1 MLRLRLQA
9 VRGGLVRGLWAAV
22 VLVCLLGA
30 CSGRSDGTARN
41 PAAAVDPD
49 GVEWILVTPP
59 LEEVRIGA
67 LQILVN
73 VEGLLGVV
81 DLVRASYEIDLGDE
95 DLVENL
101 GLDPD
106 LPLVGLGLSE
116 GICLLLPARRGAP
129 IEDILRRVG
138 ETSGYRVEI
147 HLADQG
153 RLTRLYN
160 DGDLCVFALLR
171 VEGLLLLGY
180 APDGGA
186 DAAVARVALNHLP
199 EDAPGVEVPEGR
211 FLLEWWNRGGIPTQP
226 DVAGWPVSLAGFGH
240 WLHAVKAG
248 IASARLTI
256 KVSLDGIVWDLDVV
270 PVEETGDGG
279 ERYKGDL
286 YDWKEAVP
294 EDTVLTVQIR
304 DFSEWSLGELAGGKG
319 LYLLGLLAG
328 EIIDEKKVPALLQA
342 FQGMGPE
349 ITVVLLGMDPRAPVK
364 EVIAPDS
371 VLKAVGAIHLGL
383 AVRGPPPAVILDW
396 FPEEDGPIEGGWN
409 ARSVSKASPR
419 AVEFCKARNDRSLCL
434 GVIADTDRLMAVS
447 GKGETERV
455 ARVWSGT
462 APSLAEALF
471 VQKSEGAVQVT
482 LKLKRLVRDMRA
494 KGVPP
499 FYLRMVNS
507 FLEIQGVRF
516 RTAGSLHYEGEVL
529 LR

>member
-1 MLRLRLQA
+1 M
-9 VRGGLVRGLWAAV
+9 AV
-22 VLVCLLGA
+22 VCFLASCG
-30 CSGRSDGTARN
+30 GRLDRTARN
-41 PAAAVDPD
+41 PAVAVDPD

-116 GICLLLPARRGAP
+116 GICLLLPARRAAP

-138 ETSGYRVEI
+138 ETSGYRVETQA
-147 HLADQG
+147 ADKG
-153 RLTRLYN
+153 RLTRVY
-160 DGDLCVFALLR
+160 DDDDDLCLFALLS

-180 APDGGA
+180 APRGGA

-211 FLLEWWNRGGIPTQP
+211 FLLEWWNSGDIPIWP
-226 DVAGWPVSLAGFGH
+226 DVAGWPGPLAGLGH
-240 WLHAVKAG
+240 WLHTVKAG
-248 IASARLTI
+248 VARARLTF
-256 KVSLDGIVWDLDVV
+256 KVGLEGINWDLDVV
-270 PVEETGDGG
+270 PFETAGEGG
-279 ERYKGDL
+279 ARESADHL
-286 YDWKEAVP
+286 YDWKVAVP

-304 DFSEWSLGELAGGKG
+304 DPAEENLGHLLGGKG
-319 LYLLGLLAG
+319 LYVLGLLAA
-328 EIIDEKKVPALLQA
+328 EILPEKKVPAFRQA
-342 FQGMGPE
+342 LEAMEPQ
-349 ITVVLLGMDPRAPVK
+349 IALVLLSADPRAPVK
-364 EVIAPDS
+364 EVFAPDS
-371 VLKAVGAIHLGL
+371 VQKALGAIHLGL

-396 FPEEDGPIEGGWN
+396 LPEEDGPVEGGWN
-409 ARSVSKASPR
+409 ARLVSKAAPR
-419 AVEFCKARNDRSLCL
+419 AVEFCKARKDRSLCL
-434 GVIADTDRLMAVS
+434 GVIVDTDRLMAVS

-455 ARVWSGT
+455 AQVWSGT
-462 APSLAEALF
+462 APPLAGALF
-471 VQKSEGAVQVT
+471 VRKSEGDVQVT

-507 FLEIQGVRF
+507 FLEIQAVRS
-516 RTAGSLHYEGEVL
+516 RTAGSIHYDGEVL